1 MKDDELRARFEVWI
15 SLPPFEHSFER
26 NEESSAW
33 PWTYRLYV
41 TEIAWEAWQACHAAI
56 QSENVRRDA
65 MSSIEQ
71 IAHRWAMASYA
82 KALGRPFED
91 IDSIRRE
98 LGEQIGAAI
107 GERHG

>member
-1 MKDDELRARFEVWI
+1 MKDDELRARFEAWYI
-15 SLPPFEHSFER
+15 ENTPDYSLAPLGSR
-26 NEESSAW
+26 DCGLQW
-33 PWTYRLYV
+33 K
-41 TEIAWEAWQACHAAI
+41 AWQACHAAM
-56 QSENVRRDA
+56 QGEDVRRDA

-98 LGEQIGAAI
+98 LEEQIDIAM
-107 GERHG
+107 GEHHG

>member
-1 MKDDELRARFEVWI
+1 MTDELRAMFEAHCAKIYPNFGFKRF
-15 SLPPFEHSFER
+15 
-26 NEESSAW
+26 SSDMQ
-33 PWTYRLYV
+33 TYSGQYTDSRV
-41 TEIAWEAWQACHAAI
+41 NTRWEAWQACHAAM
-56 QSENVRRDA
+56 QGEDVRRDA